1 MEEKQEVSFIEK
13 IDVTGIVGKIISFL
27 VRKYKNFKRES
38 QIAKEIEST
47 IIKVFN
53 KYESDYTDL
62 QDIGEDE
69 KLEGF
74 ITDYCS
80 NYNQEESINN
90 FITTNSLIGR
100 KAQVVNHFLSD
111 LSIEV
116 LDVYGKYMSDENKVL
131 RSTIAK
137 DITEIINKETYN
149 VEELVE
155 TIVLHLFDAKFDLL
169 KQIFDFIKKYKLTTE
184 DSDLVSYIEDLIY
197 NKVNTNIIVTT
208 DNINILTNLV
218 RLNLLFGNADFSNI
232 TNLNLLDEKIF
243 KLISNYKDDNLKVY
257 LTDKRDPTNEENFS
271 LLSLICETIFYY
283 SLRKNDFQYCE
294 LFYEKNNEYLQGK
307 LTQLSYRLVS
317 TNTLRNNYE
326 VNPTDENKKLL
337 SETLFGIYSFIL
349 NMSNLNNSLSLS
361 YTVPFARLINFDT
374 QELNKYVQKLP
385 AAFST
390 HPSILYEV
398 QLSRTDLK
406 NEKPMNI
413 IACCKHVNS
422 TLLLKKYLM
431 EKYQKPCIEIINF
444 FEKYDILDIFRD
456 ADLFSIFAT
465 SLIDSRKYNAEKTL
479 RKIKILA
486 KEYASF
492 IDYDIILGLY
502 YFKYKKN
509 KIRYIVEKLKH
520 QFNSLKIGGIA
531 FSNLIRLI
539 AHTQSDDLLKEL
551 LCLNLT
557 NNTKLE
563 IAEMLYRVNLKHYFN
578 DILEI
583 LNIFTNLD
591 NHYTKVKADCLW
603 LSKENK
609 LALVEYKKVIL
620 SAPTNEVYSRV
631 LALSLDL
638 DEVIEDEII
647 STLQRIEDFGIQ
659 YNLGMYYK
667 KHNLLDLAKKHI
679 IQSLLLN
686 DHELILKGGMFYLL
700 LEDKNKTPFVCD
712 VVKPNIAVYLE
723 NEDEKLVIFIHDLN
737 VDFTEHSTSFNAI
750 HYCFNDSKINDLR
763 RKKVGES
770 VCFCNKVYKIT
781 KLLPID
787 KIILDD
793 CMKDLVENKTIQAI
807 TGNSVDDLK
816 DFMKKQLRE
825 SNSII
830 SKQIKTY
837 NELGVNLKAPYSLI
851 GKHMGKVGIDGYRS
865 ILVNP
870 AIYKINSTAHLE
882 NESKY
887 ICCYDIICLCA
898 LLNLTELNTS
908 SLYISSI
915 TKNRLLTEANE
926 KIAELTNERTHGYMC
941 LHEDKLFVFE
951 ENNEDIRKSLSY
963 YSNIIDI
970 VSKIPLITPKN
981 VFKEEKKLKD
991 ALKDFYSDFE
1001 IESIT
1006 CAKENNLIILSDDI
1020 SIIKIGYYYKLTSV
1034 GILELMLR
1042 NYKSDDIIKACEK
1055 LKGFGFYNFIDNNV
1069 IDILNSNPNIG
1080 EDDCKKLVDVSST
1093 KKDFEDVCI
1102 ANYRYFLNSNKD
1114 SISSN
1119 KILQAM
1125 YNYIKNDLLNKYTLQ
1140 THMDLATGEVHFEWI
1155 PKDN

>member
-1 MEEKQEVSFIEK
+1 MEEKQEVNFIEK
-13 IDVTGIVGKIISFL
+13 IDITGIVGKIISFL
-27 VRKYKNFKRES
+27 VRKYKKFKRES
-38 QIAKEIEST
+38 QIAKEVEST

-53 KYESDYTDL
+53 KYESDYTYL
-62 QDIGEDE
+62 QDIGENE
-69 KLEGF
+69 KLERF

-80 NYNQEESINN
+80 NYKQEESINS
-90 FITTNSLIGR
+90 FITAHSLTGK
-100 KAQVVNHFLSD
+100 KAQVVNNFLID
-111 LSIEV
+111 LSNQV
-116 LDVYGKYMSDENKVL
+116 LDVYVNYMSDEEKVL
-131 RSTIAK
+131 NSAITK
-137 DITEIINKETYN
+137 SITEVITKETYN
-149 VEELVE
+149 IEEFVES
-155 TIVLHLFDAKFDLL
+155 IVLHLFYAKFDLL
-169 KQIFDFIKKYKLTTE
+169 KQTFDFIKKYKLTTT

-197 NKVNTNIIVTT
+197 NNVNTNIIIKTN
-208 DNINILTNLV
+208 NINILTNLV
-218 RLNLLFGNADFSNI
+218 RLNLLLGNTDLSNVI
-232 TNLNLLDEKIF
+232 NINLLDEKII
-243 KLISNYKDDNLKVY
+243 KLISNYRDNKLNVY
-257 LTDKRDPTNEENFS
+257 LSDKPDATNEENTY
-271 LLSLICETIFYY
+271 LLSLICESIFYHF
-283 SLRKNDFQYCE
+283 LRKNDFQFCE
-294 LFYEKNNEYLQGK
+294 LFYEKNKEYLQSK
-307 LTQLSYRLVS
+307 LTQLSYDLVS
-317 TNTLRNNYE
+317 SNTLRNNYE
-326 VNPTDENKKLL
+326 VNPTEENKKLL
-337 SETLFGIYSFIL
+337 LETLFGIYGFIL
-349 NMSNLNNSLSLS
+349 DMSNLNKSISLS
-361 YTVPFARLINFDT
+361 YTVPFARLINFEK
-374 QELNKYVQKLP
+374 QELTNYVQKLP
-385 AAFST
+385 ATFAT

-406 NEKPMNI
+406 NEKPINI
-413 IACCKHVNS
+413 ITCCKQVNS

-431 EKYQKPCIEIINF
+431 EKYQKPCTEIIKF
-444 FEKYDILDIFRD
+444 FEKYDILDVFRD

-465 SLIDSRKYNAEKTL
+465 SLIDSRKYNAEMAL

-486 KEYASF
+486 NEYNSF

-502 YFKYKKN
+502 FFKYKKN
-509 KIRYIVEKLKH
+509 KIRSIVEKLKH

-557 NNTKLE
+557 NNAKLE
-563 IAEMLYRVNLKHYFN
+563 IAEMLYRINLKHYFN

-583 LNIFTNLD
+583 LNVFTNLD

-667 KHNLLDLAKKHI
+667 KHNLLDLAKKHTM
-679 IQSLLLN
+679 QSLLLN

-700 LEDKNKTPFVCD
+700 LEDKNKNPFVCD
-712 VVKPNIAVYLE
+712 IVKPNIAVYLE
-723 NEDEKLVIFIHDLN
+723 NEDEKLVIFVHDLN
-737 VDFTEHSTSFNAI
+737 IDFTEHSTSFNAI

-763 RKKVGES
+763 RKKAGES
-770 VCFCNKVYKIT
+770 VCFCNKVYKIA

-793 CMKDLVENKTIQAI
+793 CMKDLVENKTIQTI

-837 NELGVNLKAPYSLI
+837 NELGVNLKASYSLL

-870 AIYKINSTAHLE
+870 AIYKINSTTHLE
-882 NESKY
+882 NERKY

-898 LLNLTELNTS
+898 LLNLTELNIS

-941 LHEDKLFVFE
+941 LHEDNLFMFE
-951 ENNEDIRKSLSY
+951 ENNEDIRNSLSY

-970 VSKIPLITPKN
+970 VSKIQLITPKN
-981 VFKEEKKLKD
+981 VFKEEK
-991 ALKDFYSDFE
+991 
-1001 IESIT
+1001 
-1006 CAKENNLIILSDDI
+1006 N
-1020 SIIKIGYYYKLTSV
+1020 
-1034 GILELMLR
+1034 
-1042 NYKSDDIIKACEK
+1042 
-1055 LKGFGFYNFIDNNV
+1055 
-1069 IDILNSNPNIG
+1069 
-1080 EDDCKKLVDVSST
+1080 
-1093 KKDFEDVCI
+1093 
-1102 ANYRYFLNSNKD
+1102 
-1114 SISSN
+1114 
-1119 KILQAM
+1119 
-1125 YNYIKNDLLNKYTLQ
+1125 
-1140 THMDLATGEVHFEWI
+1140 
-1155 PKDN
+1155 